1 MIEDVVVAV
10 LEQDLRIDECKVL
23 EMEIDDHHT
32 FVVDME
38 QEIHYASYY
47 RILGDL

>member
-23 EMEIDDHHT
+23 EMEIDD
-32 FVVDME
+32 
-38 QEIHYASYY
+38 A
-47 RILGDL
+47 